1 MRKTIFVLIALT
13 LIMLSSCGG
22 GDDPQTLSGLE
33 GRWAFNILIEDN
45 PDTWKGNWD
54 ISSSQILSETVP
66 LTWSYDG
73 SILAVRDNQFETI
86 PDATCGDRNIT
97 RLSKINLKVAPTDQY
112 ASISGSM
119 DLTEISPSCD
129 PVSKTLY
136 LFGNALRISEE
147 NLDLT
152 ALAGTWDVVL
162 NMTGTLDG
170 PLGIQIP
177 IPISDQ
183 INTTWTLT
191 PSGIQDADGL
201 LSFNYNGS
209 SLVVQFAG
217 SSELTDSVCG
227 QGTVFFPGMLSAA
240 ITSGSTSAI
249 IDGLFDM
256 TYVSDNCGKQTG
268 TITVTGTMTKR
279 P

>member
-1 MRKTIFVLIALT
+1 M
-13 LIMLSSCGG
+13 
-22 GDDPQTLSGLE
+22 
-33 GRWAFNILIEDN
+33 
-45 PDTWKGNWD
+45 
-54 ISSSQILSETVP
+54 
-66 LTWSYDG
+66 
-73 SILAVRDNQFETI
+73 RDNQFETV

-97 RLSKINLKVAPTDQY
+97 RLSKINLKVAPADQY

-119 DLTEISPSCD
+119 DLTEISTSCD

-136 LFGNALRISEE
+136 IFGNALRVSEE

-152 ALAGTWDVVL
+152 DLAGTWDVVL

-177 IPISDQ
+177 IPIADQ

-191 PSGIQDADGL
+191 ESGIQDTDGL

-209 SLVVQFAG
+209 SLVVQFTG
-217 SSELTDSVCG
+217 SSELTDAVCG
-227 QGTVFFPGMLSAA
+227 QGTVFYPGMLSAA
-240 ITSGSTSAI
+240 ITSVSTSAI
-249 IDGLFDM
+249 ISGLFDM
-256 TYVSDNCGKQTG
+256 TYISDNCGKQTG